1 MGNTNIRRKSPIK
14 WGTKLYF
21 VYLHPIGGCLR
32 RVIQFMLVHEDLSPG
47 KFYVNPKFSAKP

>member
-1 MGNTNIRRKSPIK
+1 MKPSGFYVDP